1 MSDEPK
7 KKVDRRVKYTKMVL
21 TESLLKLLH
30 DKPLNKITVKAL
42 CETADV
48 NRGTFYSHYADQY
61 ELFDEIK
68 TNFINNINDII
79 DLQEETVDIYDMLNK
94 LFEYVAQFEDT
105 YVILLNKSSDETA
118 FFSELLT
125 ALHKKDI
132 ERLKLSYGF
141 SNEKAKVLSSFLIG
155 GTTMAIKNWLE
166 DGMKI
171 PPSEMAR
178 YCEKLFKSCIEN
190 YNYL

>member
-1 MSDEPK
+1 MLDKPK

-61 ELFDEIK
+61 ELFEEIK
-68 TNFINNINDII
+68 NNFISSINDII
-79 DLQEETVDIYDMLNK
+79 DLKDESVDIYAMLNK

-105 YVILLNKSSDETA
+105 YVILLNKSYDETA

-125 ALHKKDI
+125 ALHQKDI
-132 ERLKLSYGF
+132 ERLKLVYGF
-141 SNEKAKVLSSFLIG
+141 SDEKAHVLSSFLIG
-155 GTTMAIKNWLE
+155 GTTMIIKNWLE

-171 PPSEMAR
+171 PPAEMAK
-178 YCEKLFKSCIEN
+178 YCENLFKSSIEN